1 MNRIEKSYKLR
12 NECLTV
18 DRVFTD
24 DFLLNLYDYIE
35 NEIDRE
41 RYEDILNTEFRG
53 DIPDKFIEVI
63 LGWLEKVC
71 KMLIQL
77 L

>member
-12 NECLTV
+12 NECLAE

-35 NEIDRE
+35 DEKDKE

-53 DIPDKFIEVI
+53 DIPQKFIEVMN
-63 LGWLEKVC
+63 KND
-71 KMLIQL
+71 
-77 L
+77 

>member
-1 MNRIEKSYKLR
+1 MNIIEISYKLR

-24 DFLLNLYDYIE
+24 DFLLVLYYYIE
-35 NEIDRE
+35 NEKDIE
-41 RYEDILNTEFRG
+41 GYIDILDTEFRG

-63 LGWLEKVC
+63 LE
-71 KMLIQL
+71 
-77 L
+77 

>member
-1 MNRIEKSYKLR
+1 MNRIEKSYSLR
-12 NECLTV
+12 NECISE

-35 NEIDRE
+35 DAKDME
-41 RYEDILNTEFRG
+41 RYIDILNTEFRG
-53 DIPDKFIEVI
+53 DIPNKFIEV
-63 LGWLEKVC
+63 
-71 KMLIQL
+71 L

>member
-1 MNRIEKSYKLR
+1 MNRIEKSYNLR
-12 NECLTV
+12 NECLTE

-35 NEIDRE
+35 DEKDKE

-53 DIPDKFIEVI
+53 DISQKFIEVMS
-63 LGWLEKVC
+63 KND
-71 KMLIQL
+71 
-77 L
+77 

>member
-1 MNRIEKSYKLR
+1 MNRIEKGYNLR
-12 NECLTV
+12 NECISE

-35 NEIDRE
+35 DEKDKE

-53 DIPDKFIEVI
+53 DIPQKFIEVMI
-63 LGWLEKVC
+63 K
-71 KMLIQL
+71 
-77 L
+77 